1 MAGGTRAVAGTVVA
15 LGLAVAAGG
24 PADARAQAYTPG
36 SAGVGD
42 PYFPKSGNSGYDV
55 SHYEIDLR
63 YRARSRR
70 GVASTVVTATAT
82 QGLSRFDLDYRGPEI
97 TALTVDGRAAEFV
110 RRGQE
115 LIITP
120 PAPIDDGD
128 GFVVEVSYDG
138 RLRRLTDP
146 DGSLEGWIPTR
157 DGAFVVGEPR
167 GSPTWFP
174 CNDHPTDKATYGF
187 RLTVRKGRKALAN
200 GLLVDRERRPR
211 WTTFVWRED
220 EPMATYLATAT
231 NGRFD
236 LDRSPV
242 AGIPSVV
249 AVDPREARRSRRPL
263 RKMGRMLAL
272 FEERF
277 GDYPFAAT
285 GAIVDHAPFVG
296 YALETQTRAVYDH
309 APDEATVAH
318 ELAHQWFGDAVTP
331 ERWSDIWLNEGFAT
345 WSELLWGQHS
355 GGRSLRRSFRDLY
368 EVPARDRRYWNP
380 APGNPG
386 GPRNLF
392 DLTIYLRGAMTLEA
406 LRQEIGD
413 AAFYSILGRWYAEH
427 RFGNATTP
435 ELIAL
440 AERESGRQ
448 LDEFFDA
455 WLFQRGK
462 PKNW

>member
-1 MAGGTRAVAGTVVA
+1 MAGGPRAVAGTVVA
-15 LGLAVAAGG
+15 LGLAVCAGG
-24 PADARAQAYTPG
+24 PADASAQAYTPG
-36 SAGVGD
+36 SAGLGD
-42 PYFPKSGNSGYDV
+42 PYFPKAGNGGYDV

-70 GVASTVVTATAT
+70 GVATTVVTATAT
-82 QGLSRFDLDYRGPEI
+82 HGLSRFDLDFRGPEI
-97 TALTVDGRAAEFV
+97 TDLTVDGRPAGFV

-115 LIITP
+115 LVITP
-120 PAPIDDGD
+120 RAPIDDGD
-128 GFVVEVSYDG
+128 RFVVEVSYDG
-138 RLRRLTDP
+138 RLRKLTDP

-157 DGAFVVGEPR
+157 DGAFVASEPR

-174 CNDHPTDKATYGF
+174 CNDHPTDKAAYGF
-187 RLTVRKGRKALAN
+187 RITVRKGRKAVAN
-200 GLLVDRERRPR
+200 GLLVDRERRRR
-211 WTTFVWRED
+211 WTTFAWRED

-263 RKMGRMLAL
+263 RKMGPMLGL

-277 GDYPFAAT
+277 GAYPFDAT

-296 YALETQTRAVYDH
+296 YALETQTRPVYDR
-309 APDEATVAH
+309 APDEGTVAH

-345 WSELLWGQHS
+345 WAELLWGQHS
-355 GGRSLRRSFRDLY
+355 GGRSLRRSFRELY

-380 APGNPG
+380 PPGNPG

-413 AAFYSILGRWYAEH
+413 AAFYSILRRWYAEH
-427 RFGNATTP
+427 RFGNATTS

-440 AERESGRQ
+440 AERESGRR
-448 LDEFFDA
+448 LDEFFDV

-462 PKNW
+462 PKDW